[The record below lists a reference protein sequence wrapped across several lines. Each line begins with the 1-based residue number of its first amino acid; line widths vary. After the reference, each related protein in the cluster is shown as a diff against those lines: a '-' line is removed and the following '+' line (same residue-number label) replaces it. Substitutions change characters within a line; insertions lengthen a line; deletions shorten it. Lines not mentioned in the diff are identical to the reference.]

1 MHTIWTAVADERAPK
16 VRISHSRAEAEY
28 DYEVKELK
36 RPKLRV
42 GHLYDQEG
50 RYWTLTAQALD
61 REAALKVC
69 ADALAQKIA
78 EREGIS

>member
-1 MHTIWTAVADERAPK
+1 
-16 VRISHSRAEAEY
+16 
-28 DYEVKELK
+28 
-36 RPKLRV
+36 V